1 MENNRVRRKTM
12 SLPIFSMRELL
23 ESGVHFG
30 HKKERWNPKM
40 EPFIY
45 GKRNGIHIIDLS
57 QTVPLLHQAL
67 VAVRNVASSGG
78 RVLFVGTKRQA
89 SEHIANAAKR
99 SAQYYINYTWM
110 AGILTNWKT
119 VSNSIS
125 RFKEL
130 EELLNNDKINAL
142 TKKEVLKLTREFNKL
157 ERAIGGIKD
166 MGGLPDIL
174 FVIDTNKE
182 AIAILEANRLGIPV
196 VAIIDT
202 NSTPDNINYPIPGND
217 DASRAIEMY
226 CSLVERSI
234 LDGIEESLSKSSKDI
249 GESSNPL
256 STKDSQILEDNLQE
270 APEELPNDQKEDLS
284 SSKQSDSSITA
295 TPDNKDLVVEKKKRV
310 ISRKKTEEEIGN
322 TSEDKK

>member
-1 MENNRVRRKTM
+1 M
-12 SLPIFSMRELL
+12 SLPIFTMRELL

-67 VAVRNVASSGG
+67 VAIRNVASSGG
-78 RVLFVGTKRQA
+78 RILFVGTKRQA

-130 EELLNNDKINAL
+130 EELLNDDKINAL
-142 TKKEVLKLTREFNKL
+142 TKKEILKLTREFNKL

-182 AIAILEANRLGIPV
+182 AIAILEANKLGIPV
-196 VAIIDT
+196 VAILDT

-234 LDGIEESLSKSSKDI
+234 LDGIEVSLSKNSKDI
-249 GESSNPL
+249 GENSDPT
-256 STKDSQILEDNLQE
+256 STKDTQILEDNQQE
-270 APEELPNDQKEDLS
+270 ASKEMPVHQEEDPS
-284 SSKQSDSSITA
+284 SSKQSEASITSS
-295 TPDNKDLVVEKKKRV
+295 PDGKDLVVEKKKRV
-310 ISRKKTEEEIGN
+310 ISKKKIVEKN
-322 TSEDKK
+322 SDTSENNE

>member
-249 GESSNPL
+249 GESSDPL

-284 SSKQSDSSITA
+284 SSKQSNSSITA

-310 ISRKKTEEEIGN
+310 ISRKKIEEEIGN

>member
-284 SSKQSDSSITA
+284 SSKQSNSSITA

>member
-284 SSKQSDSSITA
+284 SSKQSNSSITS

-310 ISRKKTEEEIGN
+310 TSRKKLEEEIGN

>member
-1 MENNRVRRKTM
+1 M

-249 GESSNPL
+249 GESSDPL

-284 SSKQSDSSITA
+284 SSKQSNSSITA

>member
-1 MENNRVRRKTM
+1 M
-12 SLPIFSMRELL
+12 SLPDFSLRELL
-23 ESGVHFG
+23 EAGVHFG

-67 VAVRNVASSGG
+67 LAIRDVAASGG

-89 SEHIANAAKR
+89 SDHIAESAKR
-99 SAQYYINYTWM
+99 SAQYFINYTWM

-119 VSNSIS
+119 VSNSIN

-130 EELLNNDKINAL
+130 EKLISSERVNAL
-142 TKKEVLKLTREFNKL
+142 TKKEVLKLTREYNKL
-157 ERAIGGIKD
+157 DRAIGGIKD

-182 AIAILEANRLGIPV
+182 AIAILEANKLGIPV
-196 VAIIDT
+196 VAILDT

-217 DASRAIEMY
+217 DASRAIALY
-226 CSLVERSI
+226 CSLVEKAI
-234 LDGIEESLSKSSKDI
+234 LDGMEESLAKSPNDFGASESPTSLSDI
-249 GESSNPL
+249 DILSEAENKSLEQAQTIESSVDAKADVS
-256 STKDSQILEDNLQE
+256 STESGDVI
-270 APEELPNDQKEDLS
+270 
-284 SSKQSDSSITA
+284 
-295 TPDNKDLVVEKKKRV
+295 VEKKKR
-310 ISRKKTEEEIGN
+310 IIKKKPEE
-322 TSEDKK
+322 TSSEEKSSEESS

>member
-1 MENNRVRRKTM
+1 M
-12 SLPIFSMRELL
+12 SLPDFSLRELL
-23 ESGVHFG
+23 EAGVHFG

-67 VAVRNVASSGG
+67 LAIRDVAASGG

-89 SEHIANAAKR
+89 SDHVAESAKR

-119 VSNSIS
+119 VSNSIN
-125 RFKEL
+125 RCKEL
-130 EELLNNDKINAL
+130 EKLISSEKVNAL
-142 TKKEVLKLTREFNKL
+142 TKKEVLKLTREYNKL

-182 AIAILEANRLGIPV
+182 AIAILEANKLGIPV
-196 VAIIDT
+196 VAILDT
-202 NSTPDNINYPIPGND
+202 NSTPDNIKHPIPGND
-217 DASRAIEMY
+217 DASRAIALY
-226 CSLVERSI
+226 CSLVEKTI
-234 LDGIEESLSKSSKDI
+234 LDGMEESLAKNSNDLGASESPTSLTDADVLSEVENKSLEQTPTAENSDNSKADDNSI
-249 GESSNPL
+249 
-256 STKDSQILEDNLQE
+256 DSGDVI
-270 APEELPNDQKEDLS
+270 
-284 SSKQSDSSITA
+284 
-295 TPDNKDLVVEKKKRV
+295 VEKKKRIV
-310 ISRKKTEEEIGN
+310 KKKPEEIS
-322 TSEDKK
+322 SEEKPSGESN